1 MIITV
6 SREFGSGGRELGKRL
21 ADAYGIPCYDH
32 QIIDMVA
39 ENNGFDKN
47 YVANLSEND
56 AGVFYASTIGRG
68 FNMPSQMM
76 MQSAQI
82 TAAEHDIIRELSEE
96 GDCVIVGRCADVI
109 LEKKSPFRIFVYA
122 DDKSKIARCRE
133 RAKDNEAQLSDKA
146 LLRKIRSIDK
156 RRRSYRAMFS
166 DKLWGKASSYD
177 LCINT
182 SGKNIKDVVE
192 GVIAYIDTVRPEGK

>member
-1 MIITV
+1 
-6 SREFGSGGRELGKRL
+6 
-21 ADAYGIPCYDH
+21 
-32 QIIDMVA
+32 MVA

-133 RAKDNEAQLSDKA
+133 RAKDSEAQLSDKA

-182 SGKNIKDVVE
+182 SGKDIKDVVE
-192 GVIAYIDTVRPEGK
+192 GVVAYIDKIYGGEK